1 MTKVRNKKRRII
13 IILTAF
19 AIIVLLE
26 AWGYAL
32 ETVNYTVSSSKVS
45 SPVRIV
51 FISDL
56 HNGFYGGKDQSGIW
70 DEIQEQDPDIVLFGG
85 DLIDMYGGFDS
96 ALKLAGLV
104 KAEYPCAYTPGNHEM
119 MRSDRQD
126 FYDQLDALGVPRLE
140 GSCTEFTVN
149 DQKIRICG
157 IIDTIE
163 YGKNGTQL
171 ENCCELLDEDCYNVL
186 LSHQPEQTDTCI
198 DAAKEVPF
206 DLILSGH
213 AHGGQW
219 EIPFILEQ
227 GLYAPDQGIFPER
240 TKGMYEYGDT
250 VHIISKGLARPLRMI
265 FIPRIFNRPELTV
278 IDIEAAA
285 EDFTGS
291 IEIPTE

>member
-13 IILTAF
+13 IVLTAF

-32 ETVNYTVSSSKVS
+32 ETVNYTVSSSKLS
-45 SPVRIV
+45 SPIRIV

-85 DLIDMYGGFDS
+85 DLIDMYGGFDN

-163 YGKNGTQL
+163 NGKNGTQL

-186 LSHQPEQTDTCI
+186 LSHQPEQTDACI
-198 DAAKEVPF
+198 DATREVPF

-213 AHGGQW
+213 AHGGQ
-219 EIPFILEQ
+219 
-227 GLYAPDQGIFPER
+227 
-240 TKGMYEYGDT
+240 
-250 VHIISKGLARPLRMI
+250 
-265 FIPRIFNRPELTV
+265 
-278 IDIEAAA
+278 
-285 EDFTGS
+285 
-291 IEIPTE
+291 